1 MAEDD
6 EVKDEDVDA
15 KTEDVVAKTEDV
27 VANNDKDTIAAF
39 KPDKPE
45 YFISSSLSSFYNL
58 V

>member
-6 EVKDEDVDA
+6 EVKDEDD
-15 KTEDVVAKTEDV
+15 EAKTEDV

-58 V
+58 I

>member
-1 MAEDD
+1 MAED
-6 EVKDEDVDA
+6 EEAKDEDVD
-15 KTEDVVAKTEDV
+15 AKTEDV

-45 YFISSSLSSFYNL
+45 YFISYSLPSFYNL